1 MKPWVNFRAVK
12 EAVRLSAVL
21 SCYKVDRLRRRAGG
35 RWQGVCPIH
44 RGRGDDSFHVDLNK
58 NVFHCFSCQA
68 GGGVLQFVAAMERCS
83 VREAA
88 LRLQARFVLGGLG
101 PPPSPDGASAV
112 AAESKLVRENR
123 AANPPLRFALRG
135 VDGAHPYL
143 GERGIEL
150 ATAACFGVGLYTG
163 PGLMSGRVVIPIQ
176 NEHGQTVAYVGRSM
190 DGTPPKYKLPAGFRK
205 SLVLFNLHRAA
216 ASGEK
221 RAVVVE
227 GYFDCLRVH
236 QAGFPAVVALMGSS
250 LSPAQERLLLDRFER
265 VVLMLDGDEAGR
277 AASRVIARRL
287 SERGP
292 AAVVRVPA
300 GWQPDQLPAAAIQQL
315 LRPYAAPR

>member
-12 EAVRLSAVL
+12 QAVGLSQVL
-21 SCYKVDRLRRRAGG
+21 SHYQVDRLRRRAEG

-68 GGGVLQFVAAMERCS
+68 GGGMLEFVAAMERCS

-88 LRLQARFVLGGLG
+88 LRVQAWFGLGGPG
-101 PPPSPDGASAV
+101 PPPSPDGSPA

-123 AANPPLRFALRG
+123 AAQPPLRFALRG
-135 VDGAHPYL
+135 VDPAHPYL
-143 GERGIEL
+143 VERGIAL
-150 ATAACFGVGLYTG
+150 PTAVCFGVGWYSG

-176 NEHGQTVAYVGRSM
+176 NEHGQTMAYAGRSI

-205 SLVLFNLHRAA
+205 SLLLFNLHRAV

-221 RAVVVE
+221 TVVVVE

-250 LSPAQERLLLDRFER
+250 LSPSQQRLLLDRFER

-277 AASRVIARRL
+277 SASRAIASRL
-287 SERGP
+287 FERGP
-292 AAVVRVPA
+292 AVVWVPA
-300 GWQPDQLPAAAIQQL
+300 GSQPDHLPVAAIQQL
-315 LRPYAAPR
+315 LRPYAAPG